1 MIRRIDQRVRSSI
14 LCLALLG
21 AASASQAYVECV
33 VNPSK
38 YFIGADGLLYVMWTQ
53 GGAGRAFPTS
63 PGYRG
68 ILATVLTAMNSNRRL
83 VIRLD
88 AGANCA
94 VENNL
99 VGVWIET

>member
-1 MIRRIDQRVRSSI
+1 MCQILFKLTRRAAVS
-14 LCLALLG
+14 LALL
-21 AASASQAYVECV
+21 AASSASQATVECV

-53 GGAGRAFPTS
+53 GGAGRVLSTS
-63 PGYRG
+63 AGYRG

-83 VIRLD
+83 IIRLA

-94 VENNL
+94 VENDL
-99 VGVWIET
+99 VGVWLET